1 METIELSKSFIRYW
15 QTSDWESFGNLLDEN
30 VELELPWLKIKI
42 KKKESFLKFFTMKDA
57 IETCMNINI
66 TKIIGNDNFG
76 IITGSSLS
84 NKGMFGTPNADLIKG
99 HKTNKF
105 EFCFVL
111 EWKVNKLSKIYVND
125 TFVRTPEIVMND
137 WIDQI

>member
-1 METIELSKSFIRYW
+1 
-15 QTSDWESFGNLLDEN
+15 
-30 VELELPWLKIKI
+30 
-42 KKKESFLKFFTMKDA
+42 MKYA
-57 IETCMNINI
+57 IETCMNIKI
-66 TKIIGNDNFG
+66 KKIIGNEKFG

-84 NKGMFGTPNADLIKG
+84 DKGMFGTPNADLIKG

-125 TFVRTPEIVMND
+125 TFVQTPETVMND

>member
-1 METIELSKSFIRYW
+1 
-15 QTSDWESFGNLLDEN
+15 
-30 VELELPWLKIKI
+30 
-42 KKKESFLKFFTMKDA
+42 MKDA

-99 HKTNKF
+99 HKTRYHTKNNEQINLDTVEDNASLIDPESENVAIFNEKQIILF
-105 EFCFVL
+105 T
-111 EWKVNKLSKIYVND
+111 NSKYYMVFK
-125 TFVRTPEIVMND
+125 TY
-137 WIDQI
+137 